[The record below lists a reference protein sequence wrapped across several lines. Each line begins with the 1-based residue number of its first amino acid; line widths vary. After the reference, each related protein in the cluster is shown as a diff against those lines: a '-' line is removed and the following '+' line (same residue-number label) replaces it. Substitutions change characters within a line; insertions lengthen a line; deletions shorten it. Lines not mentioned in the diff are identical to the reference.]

1 MCRVVILYERRRN
14 KFYAVCTKRTTQQKF
29 MVKLWMMAVLLVV
42 SFLFFFLSF
51 CFTIFFFI
59 SSLCE
64 FGIHILTAFTSYFVL
79 KRLVTSCGIKKNGK
93 DYHRWAHKICCCN
106 MNYTVNLLLF
116 TQIKFLSYFWCL
128 LLLLWCMASCM
139 TELAICFAETR
150 DDGLTLWGYYSD
162 LYNVN
167 IY

>member
-1 MCRVVILYERRRN
+1 MDDGSPFRC
-14 KFYAVCTKRTTQQKF
+14 F
-29 MVKLWMMAVLLVV
+29 V
-42 SFLFFFLSF
+42 SLFLSF
-51 CFTIFFFI
+51 FLFHYFRYFFF
-59 SSLCE
+59 SSRACVNSASTYWPRL
-64 FGIHILTAFTSYFVL
+64 HRILFWKDWSHRVAL
-79 KRLVTSCGIKKNGK
+79 KKNGK

-116 TQIKFLSYFWCL
+116 TQIKFLSYFWCW
-128 LLLLWCMASCM
+128 LLWCMASCM